1 MNFKVRLKNK
11 TFWFTA
17 IPALVTLIYC
27 VLGLFDIVP
36 TISEQTIVKVLT
48 TIISLLTTLGVFVDP
63 TTAGI
68 KDSERAMTYLTPFK
82 DIKSILNKKEGADE
96 DDLK

>member
-11 TFWFTA
+11 TFWLTA

-63 TTAGI
+63 TTEGV
-68 KDSERAMTYLTPFK
+68 KDSLRALSY
-82 DIKSILNKKEGADE
+82 IKPNNDRQEQTK
-96 DDLK
+96 

>member
-11 TFWFTA
+11 TFWLTA
-17 IPALVTLIYC
+17 VPAIVTLIYC
-27 VLGLFDIVP
+27 ILGLFDIVP

-48 TIISLLTTLGVFVDP
+48 MIISLLTTLGVFVDP

-68 KDSERAMTYLTPFK
+68 KDSERAMGYVRPFRK
-82 DIKSILNKKEGADE
+82 DKTDE
-96 DDLK
+96 ND